1 MPTINTQSVIS
12 QLFGIFFGVIGI
24 INMGWGNDF
33 FYGLFIL
40 LLSLAYYPF
49 ATKLLLCFLSP
60 LKIQILKLVI
70 GLFII
75 WTSLGVGELFDK
87 IEMMRA
93 SF

>member
-1 MPTINTQSVIS
+1 MGAANTQSIIS
-12 QLFGIFFGVIGI
+12 QLFGIFFGMIAV

-40 LLSLAYYPF
+40 LLSLVYYPF
-49 ATKLLLCFLSP
+49 ATNFLQRY
-60 LKIQILKLVI
+60 LKPILVQLLKLVI

-87 IEMMRA
+87 IAMMRA

>member
-1 MPTINTQSVIS
+1 MAPANTQSIIS
-12 QLFGIFFGVIGI
+12 QLFGFFFGMVAV

-49 ATKLLLCFLSP
+49 ATKILLRYLSP
-60 LKIQILKLVI
+60 LKIQLLKLVI

-75 WTSLGVGELFDK
+75 WTSLGVGELFEK
-87 IEMMRA
+87 IDMMRA

>member
-1 MPTINTQSVIS
+1 MAPANTQSIIS
-12 QLFGIFFGVIGI
+12 QLFGFFFGMVAV

-49 ATKLLLCFLSP
+49 ATKILLRYLSP
-60 LKIQILKLVI
+60 LKIQLLKLVI

-75 WTSLGVGELFDK
+75 WTSLSVGELFEK
-87 IEMMRA
+87 IDMMRA